1 MARLT
6 REKRPKR
13 DIKKIYLLAVEGE
26 TEKRYFELMP
36 FPSTIQ
42 IIVRTG
48 RHSDPHSLI
57 DQVDKLVEEQKKNGR
72 LRSGDP
78 AWIISR

>member
-1 MARLT
+1 
-6 REKRPKR
+6 
-13 DIKKIYLLAVEGE
+13 
-26 TEKRYFELMP
+26 MP

-57 DQVDKLVEEQKKNGR
+57 EQVDKMVEEQKKNGR

-78 AWIISR
+78 AWIILEINGPKPQLKSICRLVLLSIANSM